1 MTSLSFSLIFL
12 QLLML
17 RFSCRLGLIFWKSSR
32 RHQIDLWIPN
42 FLIGCTELSGDI
54 ENSTHIK
61 IQKKDKGDWL
71 ELREK
76 QPAARRTRKLSI
88 STTISFLMSAKEI
101 KPSRNM
107 STKILI
113 FSYFH
118 QCISPSVLYVI
129 ATCILWYQYFGQ
141 QHFLFCGTK
150 TMRR

>member
-1 MTSLSFSLIFL
+1 MLVCMCFCVTMFLIPRGSTLKSYTQRLAPVVTSLSFSLIFL

-17 RFSCRLGLIFWKSSR
+17 RFSRRLGLILRKSSKR
-32 RHQIDLWIPN
+32 YQIDLWIPN

-107 STKILI
+107 STKILSACKI
-113 FSYFH
+113 
-118 QCISPSVLYVI
+118 
-129 ATCILWYQYFGQ
+129 
-141 QHFLFCGTK
+141 
-150 TMRR
+150 